1 MQKIVKILLALAVCL
16 SISSC
21 KTQKTETTTEEVR
34 VSTKSDVFRTLS
46 IDKMSFSLTLAG
58 TELNSSGSIRI
69 ARDSVIICSIM
80 PLPGMEFFRIAIN
93 KQGVVM
99 INRVDKKFV
108 SVSFD
113 EMRKNGMALNYAAFE
128 ALLTNRLFLYG
139 EDYFPKASDF
149 GATEMGGRIKLTRTA
164 GNVLQEFEYN
174 SSKELSSGS
183 LSIGADYFTEW
194 RYSDYFNIKNVRYPH
209 TTFLSIKK
217 GTVRRDITMTVE
229 NIELDK
235 DRNFEVKIPTS
246 YTRISMDEFLK
257 TY

>member
-1 MQKIVKILLALAVCL
+1 MQKIVRILLALAMCF

-21 KTQKTETTTEEVR
+21 KTKKTETTTEDAR

-93 KQGVVM
+93 KQGVIM

-108 SVSFD
+108 SVTYD
-113 EMRKNGMALNYAAFE
+113 EMRKNGMELNYQAFE
-128 ALLTNRLFLYG
+128 AMLTNRLFLYG

-149 GATEMGGRIKLTRTA
+149 GATEMNGRVKLMRTK

-174 SSKELSSGS
+174 SSKELASGS

-194 RYSDYFNIKNVRYPH
+194 RYSDYFNVKNIRYPR

-235 DRNFEVKIPTS
+235 DRNFEVKIPSS
-246 YTRISMDEFLK
+246 YQKITMDEFLK

>member
-1 MQKIVKILLALAVCL
+1 MQKIVRIFLALAVCL
-16 SISSC
+16 FISSC
-21 KTQKTETTTEEVR
+21 KSKKTDTTTEDAR
-34 VSTKSDVFRTLS
+34 VSTKSEVFRTLS

-93 KQGVVM
+93 KTGVVM

-108 SVSFD
+108 SVTFE
-113 EMRKNGMALNYAAFE
+113 EMRKNGMGLNYAAFE
-128 ALLTNRLFLYG
+128 AMLTNRLFLYG
-139 EDYFPKASDF
+139 EDYFPNASDF
-149 GATEMGGRIKLTRTA
+149 GATEMNGRVKLMRTK

-174 SSKELSSGS
+174 SNKELASGS
-183 LSIGADYFTEW
+183 LSIGSDYFTEW
-194 RYSDYFNIKNVRYPH
+194 RYSDYFNVKSVRFPR

-217 GTVRRDITMTVE
+217 GATRRDITMTVE

-246 YTRISMDEFLK
+246 YQRISMDEFLK

>member
-1 MQKIVKILLALAVCL
+1 MQKIVRILLALAVCL

-21 KTQKTETTTEEVR
+21 KSKKGDVTTEEAR

-58 TELNSSGSIRI
+58 TEMNSSGSIRI

-108 SVSFD
+108 SVSYD
-113 EMRKNGMALNYAAFE
+113 EMKKKGMDLNYQAFE
-128 ALLTNRLFLYG
+128 AILTNRLFLYG
-139 EDYFPKASDF
+139 EEYFPKASDF
-149 GATEMGGRIKLTRTA
+149 GATEMNGRVKLMRTT

-183 LSIGADYFTEW
+183 ISIGSDYFTEW
-194 RYSDYFNIKNVRYPH
+194 RYSDYFNVKNIRFPH

-217 GTVRRDITMTVE
+217 GNVRRDITMTVE
-229 NIELDK
+229 NVALDK
-235 DRNFEVKIPTS
+235 DRNFEVKIPTT
-246 YTRISMDEFLK
+246 YTRISMEDFLK

>member
-1 MQKIVKILLALAVCL
+1 MQKIVRILLALAVCL

-21 KTQKTETTTEEVR
+21 KTKKTEGTSEDAR

-93 KQGVVM
+93 KQGVIM

-108 SVSFD
+108 SVSYD
-113 EMRKNGMALNYAAFE
+113 EMHKKGMELNYQTFE
-128 ALLTNRLFLYG
+128 AMLTNRLFLYG
-139 EDYFPKASDF
+139 EEYFPKASDF
-149 GATEMGGRIKLTRTA
+149 GATEMNGRIKLTRNK

-174 SSKELSSGS
+174 SSKELASGS
-183 LSIGADYFTEW
+183 LSIGSDYFTEW
-194 RYSDYFNIKNVRYPH
+194 RYSDYFNVKNIRFPR

-217 GTVRRDITMTVE
+217 GSIRRDITMTVE

-235 DRNFEVKIPTS
+235 DRNFDVKIPTS
-246 YTRISMDEFLK
+246 YTRISMDDFLK

>member
-1 MQKIVKILLALAVCL
+1 MQKIVRIFLALAMCL
-16 SISSC
+16 FVSSC
-21 KTQKTETTTEEVR
+21 KTKKSDTTTEEAR
-34 VSTKSDVFRTLS
+34 VSTKSEVFRTLS

-93 KQGVVM
+93 KTGVIM

-108 SVSFD
+108 SVTYD
-113 EMRKNGMALNYAAFE
+113 EMRKKGMDLNYYAFE
-128 ALLTNRLFLYG
+128 AILTNRLFLYG

-149 GATEMGGRIKLTRTA
+149 GATEMNGRVKLMRTK

-174 SSKELSSGS
+174 SSRELSSGS
-183 LSIGADYFTEW
+183 ISIGSDYFTEW
-194 RYSDYFNIKNVRYPH
+194 RYSDYFNVKNIRFPR

-246 YTRISMDEFLK
+246 YQRISMDEFLK